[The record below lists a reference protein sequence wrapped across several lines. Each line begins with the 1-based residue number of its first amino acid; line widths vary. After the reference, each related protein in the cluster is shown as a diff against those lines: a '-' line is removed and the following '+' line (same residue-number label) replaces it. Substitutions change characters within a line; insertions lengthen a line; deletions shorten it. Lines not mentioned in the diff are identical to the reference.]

1 VRTKNK
7 PIKKK
12 RPLRFRLFLFLFL
25 LLPLSV
31 GGYYALSLPI
41 WKIQEVVVNGA
52 NMLSAEEIKDLS
64 GVPIS
69 ENLFLTGFA
78 RVRNN
83 LGKITAIKEFHIYRI
98 PPATVLIRIKERKP
112 IAVVI
117 LKDKSAIVDKEGFIL
132 NRNPNLTLNV
142 PNMTELPVVSGVV
155 TSESPGEEKID
166 SPVSR
171 LIAEIIVELSNLL
184 GSRHIQL
191 EIGGFEK
198 INLLLDDL
206 LRVKIGRDENIK
218 RKMEVFKSL
227 LPVIEGKWTQVEYVD
242 VRYPD
247 NPVVKY
253 RQAVL

>member
-1 VRTKNK
+1 MRTKNK

-25 LLPLSV
+25 LLILSV

-41 WKIQEVVVNGA
+41 WRIQEVVVNGA

-69 ENLFLTGFA
+69 ENLFLTSFA

-83 LGKITAIKEFHIYRI
+83 LRKITAIKEFHIYRI
-98 PPATVLIRIKERKP
+98 PPATVLIRIRERRP

-117 LKDKSAIVDKEGFIL
+117 LKDKSAIVDEEGFIL

-142 PNMTELPVVSGVV
+142 PNMTELPVVSGAV
-155 TSESPGEEKID
+155 TSETAGEEKID
-166 SPVSR
+166 SQVSH

-184 GSRHIQL
+184 GPRHIQL

-206 LRVKIGRDENIK
+206 LRVKIGRDENIN
-218 RKMEVFKSL
+218 RKMEVFKAL
-227 LPVIEGKWTQVEYVD
+227 LPVTAGKWTQVEYVD

-247 NPVVKY
+247 NPVIKY
-253 RQAVL
+253 K